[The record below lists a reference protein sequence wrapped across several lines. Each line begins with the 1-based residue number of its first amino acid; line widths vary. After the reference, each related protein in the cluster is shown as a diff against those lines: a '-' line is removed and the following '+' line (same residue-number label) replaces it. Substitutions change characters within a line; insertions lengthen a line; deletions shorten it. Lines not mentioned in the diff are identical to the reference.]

1 MCTKYVIL
9 HIIIK
14 DVPKF
19 TQDLCGKVLPM
30 KKKDSMT
37 ANSSGLLK
45 IKCHTKEQR
54 VFIVKQFLK
63 IRFGNYSSQFL
74 YKISK

>member
-37 ANSSGLLK
+37 ANSSGL
-45 IKCHTKEQR
+45 
-54 VFIVKQFLK
+54 
-63 IRFGNYSSQFL
+63 
-74 YKISK
+74 